1 MRAKTGFK
9 TLINPHLFGETMA
22 WEVWHEED
30 NDYGNYRIG
39 FWCNTQDI
47 SFGPVLRVDSGFD
60 KRDFYKH
67 WDNANL
73 ADARHMESGELY
85 ESAKWITRICNDY
98 KDIATASL
106 KIFKV
111 KPNSAPYLIHEDN
124 ILSSFDMME
133 FSPYRDGLE
142 NRENISEDEYD
153 AIHDLIEQLNE
164 DMKDGI
170 LNRNENTTSWLEN
183 MVHGVRGEISWKVLD
198 E

>member
-1 MRAKTGFK
+1 
-9 TLINPHLFGETMA
+9 
-22 WEVWHEED
+22 
-30 NDYGNYRIG
+30 
-39 FWCNTQDI
+39 
-47 SFGPVLRVDSGFD
+47 
-60 KRDFYKH
+60 
-67 WDNANL
+67 
-73 ADARHMESGELY
+73 
-85 ESAKWITRICNDY
+85 
-98 KDIATASL
+98 
-106 KIFKV
+106 
-111 KPNSAPYLIHEDN
+111 
-124 ILSSFDMME
+124 MME